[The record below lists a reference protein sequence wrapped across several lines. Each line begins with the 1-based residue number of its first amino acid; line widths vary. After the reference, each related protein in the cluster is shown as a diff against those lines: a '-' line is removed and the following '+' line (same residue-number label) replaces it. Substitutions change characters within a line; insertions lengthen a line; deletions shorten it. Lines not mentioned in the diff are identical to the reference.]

1 MRWLMALPLLL
12 AVLAPVRA
20 SAQDDQN
27 DVPLGDVARNL
38 RKKNATATPAE
49 QVIDDDNLPKVM
61 EQSETRHS
69 VGAALKYMMNGQ
81 EKGFRVTTPDVTC
94 SLSFTANSKSLLSN
108 QYAQMELPPSELA
121 KLEGPAVIEGDAFT
135 VNLFNGTNW
144 HLSELAVA
152 LTVVRKGAS
161 NGEFQEVRPEKKA
174 DVTTIYRIRAAASPW
189 EKAIFST
196 PLKMA
201 LESGEEWHWAIV
213 QAKGYPPDTY
223 AGAAH

>member
-1 MRWLMALPLLL
+1 MALALLL

-20 SAQDDQN
+20 AAQEDQN
-27 DVPLGDVARNL
+27 EVPLGDVARNL
-38 RKKNATATPAE
+38 RKKNAAAVPAP

-61 EQSETRHS
+61 EQAQTRRS
-69 VGAALKYMMNGQ
+69 VGAALKYMMSGQ
-81 EKGFRVTTPDVTC
+81 EKGFRVSAPDVTC

-108 QYAQMELPPSELA
+108 QYAQMDLPPSELA

-152 LTVVRKGAS
+152 VTVIRKGAPD
-161 NGEFQEVRPEKKA
+161 GEFPEVRPEKKA
-174 DVTTIYRIRAAASPW
+174 DVTAIYRMRAAASPW

-196 PLKMA
+196 SLNMQ
-201 LESGEEWHWAIV
+201 LGSGEEWHWAIV

-223 AGAAH
+223 AGAAR